1 MQTGTNER
9 PGLPIALVI
18 GGGGMGMST
27 ARRLGQSH
35 RVVLASQSA
44 GKNADREAAL
54 REDGIDAVA
63 VQFDVTDPDSV
74 AGLAKFVAGQGPL
87 RTLAHVAGLS
97 PSMGDWH
104 QLFSVNLIGTALM
117 ERACLELAFP
127 GTAAVFVSSSA
138 GHLAEPPA
146 RGHRGRPRRPA
157 HARVSSTGWTRSS
170 RQDGQTPLQAYRL
183 SKWALNR
190 MCRRRAGAWG
200 AKGARIV
207 SMSPGPIATPMGA
220 RELEGPSRGVKL
232 NLMRQAADR
241 PRGHHGRDRRRDRV
255 PRLRPGLLHHR
266 HGPAGRRR
274 DRGGDPA
281 RTRDRAARRACTGH
295 RPVDHAPRRP
305 GHPVPGRRGSRRHP
319 ASSGRAA
326 ARCGPTPAG
335 RGCSAAS
342 AASNSTCTPTMAGPP
357 STGSW
362 ARPTSSSPPCG
373 PPPRPGSASP
383 PNGSPLATRGW
394 WPR

>member
-44 GKNADREAAL
+44 EKNADREAAL

-63 VQFDVTDPDSV
+63 VQFDVTDADSV

-104 QLFSVNLIGTALM
+104 RLFRVNLIGTALM

-146 RGHRGRPRRPA
+146 GDVVEVLDDPLAPGFFDRLDEVIARTGRHRCRPTGCRSGR
-157 HARVSSTGWTRSS
+157 STGCAAAARAPGAPRARGSS
-170 RQDGQTPLQAYRL
+170 R
-183 SKWALNR
+183 
-190 MCRRRAGAWG
+190 C
-200 AKGARIV
+200 
-207 SMSPGPIATPMGA
+207 
-220 RELEGPSRGVKL
+220 
-232 NLMRQAADR
+232 
-241 PRGHHGRDRRRDRV
+241 RRDRSP
-255 PRLRPGLLHHR
+255 PRWAPGSS
-266 HGPAGRRR
+266 
-274 DRGGDPA
+274 RG
-281 RTRDRAARRACTGH
+281 RAAR
-295 RPVDHAPRRP
+295 
-305 GHPVPGRRGSRRHP
+305 
-319 ASSGRAA
+319 
-326 ARCGPTPAG
+326 
-335 RGCSAAS
+335 
-342 AASNSTCTPTMAGPP
+342 
-357 STGSW
+357 
-362 ARPTSSSPPCG
+362 
-373 PPPRPGSASP
+373 
-383 PNGSPLATRGW
+383 
-394 WPR
+394 

>member
-1 MQTGTNER
+1 VRTGTNER
-9 PGLPIALVI
+9 PGLPVALVI

-44 GKNADREAAL
+44 GKNVEREAAL

-74 AGLAKFVAGQGPL
+74 AGLARFVAGHGPL

-104 QLFSVNLIGTALM
+104 LIFRVNLIGTALM
-117 ERACLELAFP
+117 ERACLELAGP

-146 RGHRGRPRRPA
+146 PEIVA
-157 HARVSSTGWTRSS
+157 VL
-170 RQDGQTPLQAYRL
+170 DGPLTPGFFDGLAKVVTKEDQIPLQAYRL

-190 MCRRRAGAWG
+190 MCRRRAAAWG

-220 RELEGPSRGVKL
+220 RELEGPSRDVKL
-232 NLMRQAADR
+232 RLMEKLPIAREGTMVETANAIEFLASDKASYIT
-241 PRGHHGRDRRRDRV
+241 GTD
-255 PRLRPGLLHHR
+255 LLV
-266 HGPAGRRR
+266 
-274 DRGGDPA
+274 DGGIVA
-281 RTRDRAARRACTGH
+281 
-295 RPVDHAPRRP
+295 
-305 GHPVPGRRGSRRHP
+305 
-319 ASSGRAA
+319 
-326 ARCGPTPAG
+326 
-335 RGCSAAS
+335 
-342 AASNSTCTPTMAGPP
+342 
-357 STGSW
+357 
-362 ARPTSSSPPCG
+362 
-373 PPPRPGSASP
+373 
-383 PNGSPLATRGW
+383 ATR
-394 WPR
+394 PA